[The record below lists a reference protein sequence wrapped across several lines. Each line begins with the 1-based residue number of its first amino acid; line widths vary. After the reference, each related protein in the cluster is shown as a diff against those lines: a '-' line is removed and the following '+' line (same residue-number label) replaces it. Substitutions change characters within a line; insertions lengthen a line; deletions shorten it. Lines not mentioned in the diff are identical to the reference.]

1 MSNMKN
7 ILYIGPYK
15 ENTGLGRSARRY
27 IDALGYNFDINLS
40 IRPVYFT
47 PYLDSHNESGKD
59 YEEFEDNSSKYY
71 DCIIQHGIPNCFEYR
86 KDFGENIAI
95 TDIDT
100 LGIGHTGWIDRIN
113 MMDRIIVQSDWSK
126 KSLQQAGL
134 NTKVQVVPEP
144 FDLQKFDQ
152 KYEPLFDNPNKDF
165 VFYYIGKHQDK
176 NNIKALL
183 AAFFLEF
190 KKHDDVKLI
199 IKTDVTG
206 FDHQEAEKI
215 ITYDIQQVERS
226 LRVNGKHVQSPHVI
240 IGYYEQEYMMRLHY
254 QADCYVNVCR
264 CESFGASAIESMLFN
279 NLTITNSGIG
289 SNTYINKYNGF
300 EIESFL
306 TNVYSKDFYMENTYT
321 IHEQWR
327 EPYLD
332 SIREQMR
339 KAYETTKSEKVQK
352 LQKFNRNQFSEKTF
366 IESIIG

>member
-1 MSNMKN
+1 MKN

-40 IRPVYFT
+40 IRPIYFT
-47 PYLDSHNESGKD
+47 PYLDTGNESGKD
-59 YEEFEDNSSKYY
+59 YIEFEENHSKYY
-71 DCIIQHGIPNCFEYR
+71 DIVIQHGIPNCFEYR
-86 KDFGENIAI
+86 KNFGQNIAI

-100 LGIGHTGWIDRIN
+100 FNIRHTGWVDRIN
-113 MMDRIIVQSDWSK
+113 LMDKVIVQSEWSK

-134 NTKVQVVPEP
+134 ETDIDVLPEP
-144 FDLQKFDQ
+144 FDLSKFGQSYDT
-152 KYEPLFDNPNKDF
+152 LFDNTNKDF

-215 ITYDIQQVERS
+215 ITYDIQQVERA
-226 LRVNGKHVQSPHVI
+226 LRINSKYVQAPHVI
-240 IGYYEQEYMMRLHY
+240 IGYYEQEYMMRLHH
-254 QADCYVNVCR
+254 QCDCYVNVCK

-279 NLTITNSGIG
+279 NLTITNKGIG
-289 SNTYINKYNGF
+289 SNTYINNTNGF
-300 EIESFL
+300 EIDSFM
-306 TNVYSKDFYMENTYT
+306 TNVYSKDFYIENTYT

-339 KAYETTKSEKVQK
+339 KAYETTQQEKQK
-352 LQKFNRNQFSEKTF
+352 KIQNFKAETFSEKRF
-366 IESIIG
+366 VESILKS